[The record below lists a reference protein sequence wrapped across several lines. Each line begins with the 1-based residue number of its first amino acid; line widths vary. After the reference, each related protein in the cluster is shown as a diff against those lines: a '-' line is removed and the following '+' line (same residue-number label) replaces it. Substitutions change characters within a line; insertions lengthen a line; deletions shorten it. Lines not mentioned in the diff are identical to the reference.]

1 MNGYASETLMHGFE
15 ESEFAPL
22 SLLNF
27 TRGVAMKNDAAHLES
42 RCNGC
47 GFRVSAL
54 DEVLDSGEREH
65 AAKCAGLTIDF

>member
-1 MNGYASETLMHGFE
+1 MNDYYSQSITLGFE

-27 TRGVAMKNDAAHLES
+27 TRGVAIKNDASHLES

-47 GFRVSAL
+47 GFRLSAL